1 MAQDKHDETQT
12 KYDQPGSKTL
22 EQKTSLFA
30 RAKAKF
36 HKNPRATALSA
47 ILVAVILGGGITVI
61 AKAET
66 YPGGTDNGLTSRIL
80 SLSNTLTTDG
90 YGSTT
95 NSPDWGALWNRIAT
109 AGEYTPAGNAAVSDV
124 KSGQTFTSNSR
135 TQQTGTYPAPG
146 PCSTEAYHDSYG
158 APVTQTTNCTA
169 NITWTVRSPSVTGD
183 DSGGTSNTNTDPRTG
198 LTWSKYLANSSGTAT
213 FAASGGSS
221 AWSWDA
227 SGTNNVAVGNKT
239 AITLCSSMNGGGVWR
254 TPTQKELMQAYID
267 GSYFNLS
274 NPSNNFW
281 SATQNSSTNAWY
293 VSLSSGGT
301 SNNTFATLYS
311 VRCVR

>member
-12 KYDQPGSKTL
+12 KYDQLGSKTL

-30 RAKAKF
+30 KTKTKF
-36 HKNPRATALSA
+36 HKNPRAMALWA
-47 ILVAVILGGGITVI
+47 ILVAVFLAGGVSII

-80 SLSNTLTTDG
+80 SLSNTLTGLG

-95 NSPDWGALWNRIAT
+95 NTPDWGALWNRIST
-109 AGEYTPAGNAAVSDV
+109 AAQFTPSGNAAVSDV

-146 PCSTEAYHDSYG
+146 SCSTEAYHDSYG

-169 NITWTVRSPSVTGD
+169 SVSWTMRSPAVTGD
-183 DSGGTSNTNTDPRTG
+183 DSGTGNTDPRTG

-213 FAASGGSS
+213 FVATGGST
-221 AWSWDA
+221 WSWDA
-227 SGTNNVAVGNKT
+227 SAATNIAVGNKT
-239 AITLCSSMNGGGVWR
+239 AITLCSGMNGGGVWR
-254 TPTQKELMQAYID
+254 LPTQKELMQAYID
-267 GSYFNLS
+267 GSYFNLT
-274 NPSNNFW
+274 NPSNSFW
-281 SATQNSSTNAWY
+281 SATQSSSTNAWY
-293 VSLSSGGT
+293 VALSSGGT
-301 SNNTFATLYS
+301 GYNAFATLYS